1 MNTSHL
7 TGNNFANGSFS
18 APGAA
23 SNAARRLFPPYR
35 LLLPLYL
42 ILIGTAGW
50 ATGEQK
56 ATGAESKGFLL
67 SRVDTAQ
74 TGLTDLA
81 PVTKPKLRWTTK
93 LPPLLSHQTIQP
105 VLTGDRKRL
114 FLSAGGILMQLD
126 ADTGEKTW
134 ATHVNALSYPAIAG
148 NTLYISGQKNL
159 RAYDIS
165 GATPREKW
173 AFSTTKPFNS
183 DSKYCS
189 GNGGLITPTKDWVL
203 LGCGMTGPG
212 GVGDTA
218 LHALKAA
225 DGREAWAFDPKQRI
239 SPSIAADEVAGLAFI
254 ATMGSLVSQ
263 EGKMQGQTDGFL
275 CAVELATGK
284 EKWRVELG
292 NGGMANGPACG
303 GGVVYAGGNKELVA
317 VNAADGKELWRVKRK
332 TPSTY
337 GAFRTH
343 LVLTPDRI
351 VMQMGG
357 MVEAYARQDGA
368 LLWSQKTGQT
378 YCLLATRDVLYL
390 PIYAPNGALLAL
402 SLSDGKTLWSHA
414 AGDEKSQCKG
424 VAISEGRIY
433 FGNYSGKLYCL
444 ENGE

>member
-1 MNTSHL
+1 M
-7 TGNNFANGSFS
+7 GGE
-18 APGAA
+18 
-23 SNAARRLFPPYR
+23 
-35 LLLPLYL
+35 
-42 ILIGTAGW
+42 TAG
-50 ATGEQK
+50 ASPAG
-56 ATGAESKGFLL
+56 KGFVL
-67 SRVDTAQ
+67 SRGDAAQ
-74 TGLTDLA
+74 TGYTDFA
-81 PVTKPKLRWTTK
+81 PVLKPKVRWTRQ
-93 LPPLLSHQTIQP
+93 LPAGLSHQTIQP

-114 FLSAGGILMQLD
+114 FLSVGGILMQLD

-134 ATHVNALSYPAIAG
+134 AMHINALSYPAIAG

-173 AFSTTKPFNS
+173 VFSTTKPFNS

-189 GNGGLITPTKDWVL
+189 SNGGLVTPLQDLVL
-203 LGCGMTGPG
+203 VGCGMTGPG

-218 LHALKAA
+218 LHAVKAA
-225 DGREAWAFDPKQRI
+225 DGQEAWAFDLRQRI
-239 SPSIAADEVAGLAFI
+239 SPSIAADEAAGLAFM
-254 ATMGSLVSQ
+254 ATMGSLVSR

-275 CAVELATGK
+275 CAVELGTGK

-343 LVLTPDRI
+343 LVLTPERI
-351 VMQMGG
+351 VMQVGG

-368 LLWSQKTGQT
+368 QLWSQKTGQT
-378 YCLLATRDVLYL
+378 YCLLATRDVLFL
-390 PIYAPNGALLAL
+390 PIYAANGALLAL

-424 VAISEGRIY
+424 VAIDEGRIY

-444 ENGE
+444 ENGGEL